1 MKIGHKSLLSAP
13 EPGLESALPRTAQ
26 SRPPETIP
34 SPLWDV
40 KQAAEYLNVS
50 ESWVRRHLH
59 ELHHRREGR
68 LIRFDPETL
77 KRKVEDRKS
86 LEPTRRLMPNNR
98 YQRGGVYL
106 RGKKKMWYGTYRLDT
121 PEGRCPINIPLGTLQ
136 ELPTKVS
143 ARDKLREKIA
153 EITKPA
159 AIPQTASSMKFSE
172 LVGKWKRSE
181 GAGMSEPTLDHYS
194 NALRSLVLP
203 RWKDLTSTASN
214 ARTSRTC

>member
-1 MKIGHKSLLSAP
+1 MDCPISLPDSGTSGAV
-13 EPGLESALPRTAQ
+13 S
-26 SRPPETIP
+26 P
-34 SPLWDV
+34 SLWDV
-40 KQAAEYLNVS
+40 KQAAEYLGVS
-50 ESWVRRHLH
+50 ESWVRRHIF
-59 ELHHRREGR
+59 EIPHRREGR

-153 EITKPA
+153 EITKPDKIGRA
-159 AIPQTASSMKFSE
+159 H
-172 LVGKWKRSE
+172 V
-181 GAGMSEPTLDHYS
+181 
-194 NALRSLVLP
+194 
-203 RWKDLTSTASN
+203 
-214 ARTSRTC
+214 